1 MWEWIVFLGGSATIL
16 LWMSHAQPFPEISAR
31 WAWLMI
37 CVASLLAI
45 ATQGTRQTSPDV
57 APILSASIGGVGVVM
72 GIRSTS
78 IHKRDVIVAPFAL
91 RLAPFT
97 GT

>member
-1 MWEWIVFLGGSATIL
+1 MWEWIVFLGGTATIL

-57 APILSASIGGVGVVM
+57 APILSASIGGVAVVM
-72 GIRSTS
+72 AFDRHLYTNATFLLHHLPVFG
-78 IHKRDVIVAPFAL
+78 
-91 RLAPFT
+91 
-97 GT
+97 